1 MKKLSLW
8 YVCMFLLTIGLGF
21 TACSEDG
28 GDNEGGGEGAPVNL
42 PTPAFVGV
50 SALYEVQ
57 TENSGIQSVELT
69 EGGQYIITKAPSS
82 TYQVI
87 RKKGLLRSTPTMRV
101 VEDDNLIS
109 GTYTKVSNVEY
120 DLEGY
125 GKLKVNVFED
135 DGKFATITL
144 LPIDGGSIAVDV
156 MAKTPVSNSNMTANL
171 CRTWIPESLEEKEWE
186 NGVLVWHAVYDYA
199 TKQVSVKVGI
209 DGDRIEE
216 DWLEKVIFSK
226 AGTYICFYDDDTF
239 EKSYWG
245 WEDETAGLLSYW
257 YDDVVSGMPDSAPE
271 VVPTPMEKNSGE
283 EDFDVV
289 YISFYDNK
297 MEGVEH
303 WKDSWDDVVYEGS
316 YAYVL
321 RSAN

>member
-28 GDNEGGGEGAPVNL
+28 GDNEGGGKDNPVNL

-135 DGKFATITL
+135 DG
-144 LPIDGGSIAVDV
+144 
-156 MAKTPVSNSNMTANL
+156 
-171 CRTWIPESLEEKEWE
+171 
-186 NGVLVWHAVYDYA
+186 
-199 TKQVSVKVGI
+199 
-209 DGDRIEE
+209 
-216 DWLEKVIFSK
+216 
-226 AGTYICFYDDDTF
+226 
-239 EKSYWG
+239 
-245 WEDETAGLLSYW
+245 
-257 YDDVVSGMPDSAPE
+257 
-271 VVPTPMEKNSGE
+271 
-283 EDFDVV
+283 
-289 YISFYDNK
+289 
-297 MEGVEH
+297 
-303 WKDSWDDVVYEGS
+303 
-316 YAYVL
+316 
-321 RSAN
+321 